1 MESNIQN
8 LSQSD
13 RTLRPSSIKLW
24 KDTAKTKSGV
34 NSFNIDTAKLW
45 NNCPEAIKTAK
56 TIGLAKSEVKKHC
69 KSLEL

>member
-1 MESNIQN
+1 MIINNS
-8 LSQSD
+8 
-13 RTLRPSSIKLW
+13 TTTTTTIKLW

-34 NSFNIDTAKLW
+34 NSFNIDTDKLW
-45 NNCPEAIKTAK
+45 NNCTEAIKTAK